1 MGRWPLAYQPCP
13 CENSHCPHHKVGTGD
28 EPFEPCPNRAE
39 GDVIGKDPI
48 MMFLGPCCRPC
59 AEAMAAEYPQGVMVP
74 IGTATVYEG

>member
-1 MGRWPLAYQPCP
+1 MGPLAHQKCP
-13 CENSHCPHHKVGTGD
+13 CENSHCPHHDVMGY
-28 EPFEPCPNRAE
+28 ESCPNSAE

-59 AEAMAAEYPQGVMVP
+59 AEAMASEYPQGVMVP